1 MINTLIP
8 VILVLLFSFSAH
20 AERPM
25 NELPMY
31 GGQHNPT
38 VERNTEFSHGA
49 TQRGWSAYYQGDLD
63 TAIKRFNQGW
73 MFDQDNPEVFWGF
86 GLITGQRAFQEEPEQ
101 NLIDSIKYLQIAK
114 DKAPQNGKIIGDL
127 AYSHTLLG
135 QYLQSEKGNKK
146 DAQEHFQTAGSL
158 FVEAT
163 TKEPH
168 YPPTIANWSIFYFY
182 IKKFTE
188 AKSKAD
194 EAIKL
199 GYEFDPNYI
208 KELAKNI
215 K

>member
-1 MINTLIP
+1 MINIQISL
-8 VILVLLFSFSAH
+8 ILVFLFCFSAR

-31 GGQHNPT
+31 GGQHNPA
-38 VERNTEFSHGA
+38 VERNTKFSHGA
-49 TQRGWSAYYQGDLD
+49 TQRGWKAYYQGDYD

-73 MFDQDNPEVFWGF
+73 MFDRDNSEVFWGF

-101 NLIDSIKYLQIAK
+101 NFEDSIKYLQIAK

-146 DAQEHFQTAGSL
+146 EAQKHFRTAGSL

-163 TKEPH
+163 TKEPL
-168 YPPTIANWSIFYFY
+168 YPPTSANWSIFYFY
-182 IKKFTE
+182 TKKFTE

-194 EAIKL
+194 KAMEL
-199 GYEFDPNYI
+199 GYRFDPSYI
-208 KELAKNI
+208 KELENHLK
-215 K
+215 